1 MKDNHISS
9 QISISIYNDLFNEE
23 KIKLDIKQ
31 KIKDYLKM
39 NQNSFAISIQK
50 KIKIISI
57 INEDFF
63 DEEITIDEEEMTS
76 INYNKKE
83 KILLSMGNKI
93 LYLINLNCISPEVV
107 QKIEIKRYFNIK
119 YRYYFSEKESI
130 YFYYYEYLP
139 FYCIIYLVQFKIINR
154 ELKIIS
160 KIKISKNK
168 IVIKL

>member
-1 MKDNHISS
+1 MK
-9 QISISIYNDLFNEE
+9 
-23 KIKLDIKQ
+23 
-31 KIKDYLKM
+31 
-39 NQNSFAISIQK
+39 K
-50 KIKIISI
+50 K
-57 INEDFF
+57 
-63 DEEITIDEEEMTS
+63 IDEEEMTS